1 MRKLHLVEHIVNQT
15 VLVTR
20 DRSNNS
26 ISIYLN
32 HTSMDVC
39 DVCHTMFLSKHSGRS
54 PVVATAKVSRLIHV
68 ITVEKGTTVQESR
81 PHGTGAYATAN
92 MV

>member
-15 VLVTR
+15 VLVAR

-32 HTSMDVC
+32 HMSMDVC
-39 DVCHTMFLSKHSGRS
+39 HAMFLSKHSALF
-54 PVVATAKVSRLIHV
+54 ATAKVSRLIHV
-68 ITVEKGTTVQESR
+68 ITVEKGTTVKESR
-81 PHGTGAYATAN
+81 PHGTSAYATAN

>member
-1 MRKLHLVEHIVNQT
+1 MQKLHLVEHIVNQT
-15 VLVTR
+15 VLVAR
-20 DRSNNS
+20 DCSNNS

-32 HTSMDVC
+32 HMSMDVC
-39 DVCHTMFLSKHSGRS
+39 HAMFLSKQSGRS

-68 ITVEKGTTVQESR
+68 ITVEKGTTVKESR